1 VIDLFMLHPII
12 LPVVGGLLG
21 LVIGSFLNVVVHR
34 LPIMLESQW
43 RRECRQFLEI
53 AENESDAIIKP
64 FNLAVPGSHCP
75 ECRKPLSILENIPL
89 LSYVALG
96 GRCSGCRARIS
107 LRYPVIETLS
117 AVLSVMVAW
126 QFGPTVQMLAA
137 LLLTWS
143 LLALSMIDMD
153 CQLLPDVIT
162 LPMLWLGLIASV
174 LTLFVD
180 SDASI
185 LGVVFGYLSL
195 WLVYWL
201 FKLLTGKEGMGY
213 GDFKLLA
220 MLGAWLGWASLPMI
234 ILFSSVVGA
243 VSGLGMILFLK
254 RDHRLPIPFG
264 PYLAVAGWL
273 VLMWGDELNACYLAA
288 SRLN

>member
-1 VIDLFMLHPII
+1 
-12 LPVVGGLLG
+12 

>member
-1 VIDLFMLHPII
+1 MLHPII

-153 CQLLPDVIT
+153 CRLLPDVIT

>member
-1 VIDLFMLHPII
+1 MLHPII

-264 PYLAVAGWL
+264 PYLAAAGWL

>member
-1 VIDLFMLHPII
+1 MLHPII